1 MKRFVSIVLT
11 LILCLSFAAPAFAET
26 GNTTSREFV
35 ASAEKPDGPNRA
47 EETEWV
53 IRWADGLIQ
62 QRLWSITYGV
72 WLTDWITIGYY
83 DP

>member
-1 MKRFVSIVLT
+1 MKR
-11 LILCLSFAAPAFAET
+11 LISLIIALVLCLSLAVPAFAEKT
-26 GNTTSREFV
+26 DAANGEYTM
-35 ASAEKPDGPNRA
+35 SAENPGEQGRA
-47 EETEWV
+47 EETEWI

-72 WLTDWITIGYY
+72 WLTDWITVGYY